1 VALAGF
7 PVGIPRDLA
16 RQLKLSYLPFRTAN
30 ASVAAPKGGLSA
42 FPNRANPVF
51 SSLPIVGGNDARAFD
66 SRRAFGKNPY
76 YGRVAQSRL
85 ARTLRTRASVAHRL
99 AGFRR

>member
-1 VALAGF
+1 MALAGF
-7 PVGIPRDLA
+7 PVGLPRELA
-16 RQLKLSYLPFRTAN
+16 RRMKLSYLPFRTAD
-30 ASVAAPKGGLSA
+30 ASAVAPRGGLSA

-51 SSLPIVGGNDARAFD
+51 SSLPILGGSDARAFE
-66 SRRAFGKNPY
+66 SRRAFAKNPY
-76 YGRVAQSRL
+76 YGRLAQSRL

>member
-1 VALAGF
+1 
-7 PVGIPRDLA
+7 
-16 RQLKLSYLPFRTAN
+16 
-30 ASVAAPKGGLSA
+30 
-42 FPNRANPVF
+42 VF
-51 SSLPIVGGNDARAFD
+51 SSLPIVGGNEARAFD

-76 YGRVAQSRL
+76 YGRLAQSRL